1 MSKTLSLWRILTFV
15 AQNGTLKLPSYS
27 WIQNVS
33 IWYHENGNE
42 NEHENGDGNENKNGN
57 ENENENE
64 TQTEYELKATIVG
77 LAYRQWRRA
86 AGLTR

>member
-1 MSKTLSLWRILTFV
+1 MKFGHFILSKTLSLWRISTFV

-42 NEHENGDGNENKNGN
+42 NGNENENGDGNENKNGN

-64 TQTEYELKATIVG
+64 TQTIVG
-77 LAYRQWRRA
+77 LA
-86 AGLTR
+86 